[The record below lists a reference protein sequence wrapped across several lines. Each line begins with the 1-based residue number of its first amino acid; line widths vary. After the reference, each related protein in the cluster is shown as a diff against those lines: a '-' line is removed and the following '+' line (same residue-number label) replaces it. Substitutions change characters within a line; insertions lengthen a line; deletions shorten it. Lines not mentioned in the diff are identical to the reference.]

1 MFGPEMYKQYMVVTQ
16 SAPFCGWKRMDP
28 QLIPKFEE
36 GEREAVARDLLETE
50 GELT

>member
-1 MFGPEMYKQYMVVTQ
+1 MFGPEMYKQYMVMTQ
-16 SAPFCGWKRMDP
+16 SAPFCGWKGMDP

-36 GEREAVARDLLETE
+36 GEQEAVARDLLETE